1 MSMIAVGPPGSL
13 LASRH
18 VHGGWPSAHGH
29 GPYRPHMPV
38 GENVAA
44 IAEAFERTQMASLL
58 SCSTARGTILIEE
71 VRAAGAR
78 IN

>member
-1 MSMIAVGPPGSL
+1 
-13 LASRH
+13 
-18 VHGGWPSAHGH
+18 
-29 GPYRPHMPV
+29 MPV